1 MENKDRLRHGIIALA
16 LFLWFACVVFCSA
29 HLLRTNDEGVFG
41 IITAI
46 VCLIGGVYF
55 AVTRGMRI
63 IDK

>member
-1 MENKDRLRHGIIALA
+1 MENKDRLRHGASAIA
-16 LFLWFACVVFCSA
+16 LFLWFACLVFCST
-29 HLLRTNDEGVFG
+29 HLLYTNDEGVFG

-55 AVTRGMRI
+55 AVTRGIRI